1 MRRCSPRRIP
11 ADSRLARAFDE
22 PSSFPAGL
30 VADRLEKIKDCFAAF
45 RRNTDNLPNR
55 RAWLSMDCFFHR
67 KNEDLLIPW
76 IFLGGFLTGDVFML
90 QFLDASPSC
99 TASGRLGV
107 SSTRCLKRGWT
118 TKRAVTTW
126 DFRLLNHT
134 WLFGQHPEAN
144 SHRLFAPVSMPMVP
158 ESSGP
163 KHRKIS
169 VFLGSVQF
177 HLAQPALHKR
187 VDVGA

>member
-1 MRRCSPRRIP
+1 
-11 ADSRLARAFDE
+11 
-22 PSSFPAGL
+22 
-30 VADRLEKIKDCFAAF
+30 
-45 RRNTDNLPNR
+45 
-55 RAWLSMDCFFHR
+55 MDCFFHR

-144 SHRLFAPVSMPMVP
+144 SHRLFAPVFNANGTGVFGSKASENIRFPGISP
-158 ESSGP
+158 IPFGPACSSQAS
-163 KHRKIS
+163 RCRRLEIT
-169 VFLGSVQF
+169 
-177 HLAQPALHKR
+177 KR
-187 VDVGA
+187 IKM